1 MPLQDHEFMAP
12 SDEFCENLRL
22 YVQYWEKMD
31 NDKIVGYCRKN
42 LLKPVKLRKQ
52 DIYKCITG
60 KIDQKNQ
67 VDTPQPDSLPI
78 EI

>member
-1 MPLQDHEFMAP
+1 
-12 SDEFCENLRL
+12 
-22 YVQYWEKMD
+22 
-31 NDKIVGYCRKN
+31 
-42 LLKPVKLRKQ
+42 VKLRKQ